1 MPLQIKRMR
10 VTNFRS
16 VADSG
21 WIDIDHVTAFI
32 GVNESGK
39 TNLLL
44 PLWKFNPARD
54 GELHPNSDYPKRIF
68 GDVRANPSAYRFITV
83 EFDTGASS
91 EKIAALT
98 GTSGDKVN
106 TVQVSRAYDGRYIV
120 EFPDARVERSVR
132 SEEVKAVLDT
142 LAKDLQGITSLKT
155 EDAQKVVYADRVALS
170 LASVPEGQLNSL
182 ALDILIQE
190 LGETVPADFPKSSV
204 LTPRVNQAVEQLEG
218 LRERISR
225 QELGERDDVRE
236 VVLKQ
241 LPKFVYYSNYGN
253 LDSEIYLPH
262 VVENLRRTDLGSKEE
277 AKARTLRVLFK
288 FVQLEPQEVL
298 DLGKEA
304 DASVRGTRPSDE
316 EIAEVAEKKR
326 ERSILLQSAG
336 TKLTTKFK
344 DWWKQGDY
352 RFRFEAD
359 GNHFRIWVADERRP
373 EEIELESRST
383 GLQWFLSFYLV
394 FLVESEE
401 EHQNAVLLLDE
412 PGLSL
417 HPLAQR
423 DLSEFFD
430 NLAKTNQIV
439 YTTHSPFLVD
449 ADRLDRARKVY
460 VAADGTTKATPDLRE
475 GGSDKSKN
483 GASYAVHSAL
493 NLTIA
498 ESLMVGCKPIIIE
511 GSSDQHYLTAMKILL
526 IHAGKIAPAR
536 ELVFP
541 PSGGAKTARQIAS
554 MLTGRDDDLPI
565 ALLDDDKPG
574 RQAAQD
580 LRNSLYVESKEK
592 VLSVR
597 DFTGMEDSEVEDLIP
612 RDVLVDAVDRTYRV
626 NEPENEFANLVE
638 VGPIVPQIQKW
649 AAHQGIE
656 LENGWKVP
664 LSRRVKQKLLSQGL
678 GTVDEKRQE
687 TWVKLFEAFEK

>member
-1 MPLQIKRMR
+1 MALQIKRMK
-10 VTNFRS
+10 VMNFRS

-21 WIDIDHVTAFI
+21 WIDIEHVTAFI

-68 GDVRANPSAYRFITV
+68 GDIRANPSGYRFITV
-83 EFDTGASS
+83 EFDTGPSA
-91 EKIAALT
+91 EKIATLT
-98 GTSGDKVN
+98 GVSIDKV
-106 TVQVSRAYDGRYIV
+106 TAVQISRSYDGEYIV
-120 EFPDARVERSVR
+120 EFPDARVERSVP
-132 SEEVKAVLDT
+132 SEKIKGVLEA
-142 LAKDLQGITSLKT
+142 LAKDLEGITPLRT
-155 EDAQKVVYADRVALS
+155 EEAQKPLYTDRVALS
-170 LASVPEGQLNSL
+170 LASLSERQMDNV
-182 ALDILIQE
+182 ALEAVVRE
-190 LGETVPADFPKSSV
+190 LSETVPADFPKSSV
-204 LTPRVNQAVEQLEG
+204 ITPRVNQAIEQLED
-218 LRERISR
+218 LRELISR
-225 QELGERDDVRE
+225 EELGERDDVRG

-304 DASVRGTRPSDE
+304 DAPARGSRPSDE
-316 EIAEVAEKKR
+316 EIAQVAEKKR

-401 EHQNAVLLLDE
+401 EHENAVLLLDE

-423 DLSEFFD
+423 DLSGFFD

-475 GGSDKSKN
+475 GVNDKSN
-483 GASYAVHSAL
+483 GGASYAVHSAL

-511 GSSDQHYLTAMKILL
+511 GSSDQHYLTAMKNLL
-526 IHAGKIAPAR
+526 IHAGKIAPSR

-541 PSGGAKTARQIAS
+541 PSGGARTARQIAS

-565 ALLDDDKPG
+565 VLLDDDKPG

-580 LRNSLYVESKEK
+580 LKNSLYVDSKEK
-592 VLSVR
+592 VLNVR
-597 DFTGMEDSEVEDLIP
+597 DFTGLEDSEVEDLG
-612 RDVLVDAVDRTYRV
+612 R
-626 NEPENEFANLVE
+626 
-638 VGPIVPQIQKW
+638 
-649 AAHQGIE
+649 
-656 LENGWKVP
+656 
-664 LSRRVKQKLLSQGL
+664 
-678 GTVDEKRQE
+678 VDELTQ
-687 TWVKLFEAFEK
+687 V